1 MEGRGD
7 RGQAPSRDC
16 GAQGLGTYCDPASLS
31 RIPWIGERER
41 NYLRRAPYRGWK
53 TWSLSSPA
61 EKLRLRDPWR
71 TGPSRCPCRDG
82 KGNTSFQ
89 TLVLQLHLCPCAS
102 GSLSTSQGVGLGIE
116 SGMGPLRNTSPSA
129 HILPSPHSPWGFVRP
144 RSPKEE
150 SPAGDCISSPRSPLS
165 PGPRPALIGSK
176 PLALF
181 PWPRRPA
188 STPQPPLPSPFG
200 LRLQAPPAPPPA
212 NVALGPGP
220 GPDSPTRPSRSPRSS
235 EGETRRAPGLR
246 PTSCEALDT
255 WIILVG
261 DWVGGRVGSKPG
273 AES

>member
-1 MEGRGD
+1 MCAWLTERVSGVGVRGGK
-7 RGQAPSRDC
+7 RGPWPSPVTGDC
-16 GAQGLGTYCDPASLS
+16 GAQGLGTSCDPASLS

-41 NYLRRAPYRGWK
+41 DYLRRAPYRGWK

-150 SPAGDCISSPRSPLS
+150 SPAGDCISSPRTRSALA
-165 PGPRPALIGSK
+165 PGPPSSVPSL
-176 PLALF
+176 
-181 PWPRRPA
+181 WPCFSGLRDP
-188 STPQPPLPSPFG
+188 PPLPNPRSHPHSVCAC
-200 LRLQAPPAPPPA
+200 RPLQPLLPLTWLWDPVPAQTLLPAPLGAPDPVRGRHVEPLASGPPHA
-212 NVALGPGP
+212 RL
-220 GPDSPTRPSRSPRSS
+220 
-235 EGETRRAPGLR
+235 
-246 PTSCEALDT
+246 
-255 WIILVG
+255 
-261 DWVGGRVGSKPG
+261 
-273 AES
+273 